1 MGSLEAKWKRGGRE
15 VDVEKK
21 QLKAVA
27 MEHREPLA
35 NMYLV
40 HCEELFSVFQE
51 PSSAS
56 QELVL
61 PLLLTG

>member
-1 MGSLEAKWKRGGRE
+1 
-15 VDVEKK
+15 
-21 QLKAVA
+21 

-35 NMYLV
+35 DMYLE

-51 PSSAS
+51 PSIAS

-61 PLLLTG
+61 PVWLEQVDSMQPLACECVRA

>member
-1 MGSLEAKWKRGGRE
+1 
-15 VDVEKK
+15 
-21 QLKAVA
+21 

-35 NMYLV
+35 DMYLE

-56 QELVL
+56 QELGL
-61 PLLLTG
+61 SEWLEQIDSMQPLACER